1 MLKKYHTE
9 NILEVGIDEAGRGCL
24 FGPVCIGAVILKDSD
39 DPLMN
44 EIKDSKKLSEKK
56 RNILFDFIK
65 NNSIAYSV
73 QFMNHEE
80 IDRDNILQTTLNG
93 MHKCIDEIDE
103 KVTIE
108 NILVDG
114 NHFPPYFS
122 IKQDKFLKHNCIIN
136 GDNEYLNIAAASI
149 LAKVSRDNYIKDLC
163 EKNEIYNKYHLAKNK
178 GYGTKQHLDAIKE
191 FGITDLHRKTF
202 APCKKY
208 I

>member
-9 NILEVGIDEAGRGCL
+9 NVLEVGIDEAGRGCL

-93 MHKCIDEIDE
+93 MHKCLDEIDE

-163 EKNEIYNKYHLAKNK
+163 EKNEIYNKYNLAKNK

-202 APCKKY
+202 APCKNY

>member
-56 RNILFDFIK
+56 KNILFDFIK
-65 NNSIAYSV
+65 NNSIAYSI

-93 MHKCIDEIDE
+93 MHKCLDEIDE
-103 KVTIE
+103 KVNIE

-122 IKQDKFLKHNCIIN
+122 SKQDKFLKHNCIIN

-191 FGITDLHRKTF
+191 FGITDLHRKSF

>member
-56 RNILFDFIK
+56 KNILFDFIK

-80 IDRDNILQTTLNG
+80 IDKDNILQTTLNG
-93 MHKCIDEIDE
+93 MHKCLDEIDE
-103 KVTIE
+103 KVNIE

-122 IKQDKFLKHNCIIN
+122 SKQDKFLKHNCIIN

>member
-56 RNILFDFIK
+56 RNKLYDFIK

-80 IDRDNILQTTLNG
+80 IDKYNILQTTLNG
-93 MHKCIDEIDE
+93 MHKCLDEIDE
-103 KVTIE
+103 KVNIE

-122 IKQDKFLKHNCIIN
+122 VKQDKFLKHNCIIN

-202 APCKKY
+202 SPCKNY

>member
-56 RNILFDFIK
+56 RNKLFDFIK

-80 IDRDNILQTTLNG
+80 IDKDNILQTTLNG
-93 MHKCIDEIDE
+93 MHKCLDEIDE
-103 KVTIE
+103 KVNIE

-191 FGITDLHRKTF
+191 FGITDLHRKSF

>member
-44 EIKDSKKLSEKK
+44 EIKDSKKISEKK
-56 RNILFDFIK
+56 RNKLYDFIK

-80 IDRDNILQTTLNG
+80 IDKDNILQTTLNG
-93 MHKCIDEIDE
+93 MHKCLDEIDE
-103 KVTIE
+103 KVNIE

-163 EKNEIYNKYHLAKNK
+163 ENNEIYNKYHLAKNK

>member
-1 MLKKYHTE
+1 
-9 NILEVGIDEAGRGCL
+9 
-24 FGPVCIGAVILKDSD
+24 
-39 DPLMN
+39 
-44 EIKDSKKLSEKK
+44 
-56 RNILFDFIK
+56 
-65 NNSIAYSV
+65 
-73 QFMNHEE
+73 MNHEE

-93 MHKCIDEIDE
+93 MHKCLDEIDE
-103 KVTIE
+103 KVNIE

-122 IKQDKFLKHNCIIN
+122 SKQDKFLKHNCIIN

-191 FGITDLHRKTF
+191 FGITDLHRKSF

>member
-44 EIKDSKKLSEKK
+44 EIKDSKKISEKK
-56 RNILFDFIK
+56 RNKLYYFIK

-80 IDRDNILQTTLNG
+80 IDKDNILQTTLNG
-93 MHKCIDEIDE
+93 MHKCLDEIDE
-103 KVTIE
+103 KINIE

-202 APCKKY
+202 APCKNY

>member
-9 NILEVGIDEAGRGCL
+9 KILEVGIDEAGRGCL

-56 RNILFDFIK
+56 KNILFDFIK

-80 IDRDNILQTTLNG
+80 IDKDNILQTTLNG
-93 MHKCIDEIDE
+93 MHKCLDEIDA
-103 KVTIE
+103 KVNIE

-122 IKQDKFLKHNCIIN
+122 AKQDQFLKHVCIIN

-202 APCKKY
+202 APCKNY

>member
-9 NILEVGIDEAGRGCL
+9 NIFEVGIDEAGRGCL

-56 RNILFDFIK
+56 KNILFDFIK
-65 NNSIAYSV
+65 NNSIAYSI

-93 MHKCIDEIDE
+93 MHKCLDEIDE
-103 KVTIE
+103 KVNIE

-122 IKQDKFLKHNCIIN
+122 SKQDKFLKHNCIIN

-191 FGITDLHRKTF
+191 FGITDLHRKSF

>member
-56 RNILFDFIK
+56 KNILFDFIK

-73 QFMNHEE
+73 KFMNHEE
-80 IDRDNILQTTLNG
+80 IDKYNILQTTLNG
-93 MHKCIDEIDE
+93 MHKCLDEIDE
-103 KVTIE
+103 KVNIE

-122 IKQDKFLKHNCIIN
+122 AKQDKFLKHNCIIN

-163 EKNEIYNKYHLAKNK
+163 EKHEIYNKYHLAKNK

>member
-9 NILEVGIDEAGRGCL
+9 KILEVGIDEAGRGCL

-56 RNILFDFIK
+56 KNILFDFIK
-65 NNSIAYSV
+65 NNSIAYSI

-93 MHKCIDEIDE
+93 MHKCLDEIDE
-103 KVTIE
+103 KVNIE

-122 IKQDKFLKHNCIIN
+122 SKQDKFLKHNCIIN

-191 FGITDLHRKTF
+191 FGITDLHRKSF

>member
-1 MLKKYHTE
+1 MLKKYHTK

-80 IDRDNILQTTLNG
+80 IDKDNILQTTLNG
-93 MHKCIDEIDE
+93 MHKCLDEIDE
-103 KVTIE
+103 KVNIE

-191 FGITDLHRKTF
+191 FGITDLHRKSF